1 MDKSVGIVSWG
12 AYIPRSVIKSSEIA
26 SAHNKKDLGP
36 GLGVKQKTVPGI
48 DEDSTTM
55 AVEAAH
61 QAYSRLKEKGFL
73 EKKMGAIFVG
83 SESHPYAVKPTSGIV
98 AQALGLQKY
107 MAMADMQFAC
117 KAGTQSLQTCFAY
130 VKAGMADFGL
140 AIGVDTAQSRPG
152 DVLEYTAG
160 AGGAAFFVGTEN
172 VLAELVG
179 TVSVATDTPDFW
191 RRPRQEFPEHAGR
204 FSGEPAYFSHI
215 LTAAE
220 KLLAD
225 LNMKID
231 DFDYCVFHTPN
242 GKFPRSV
249 AKTLRCTEEQIKHS
263 LVVESIGNTYAA
275 ASLMALTNVLDQAKG
290 GERIFLA
297 SYGSGAGSD
306 CFVFQCSDDI
316 KKRKAD
322 WNSFLADQI
331 GNQFIN
337 YSEYR
342 KRSEK

>member
-12 AYIPRSVIKSSEIA
+12 AYIPQSVIKSSEIA
-26 SAHNKKDLGP
+26 SAHNGKDLGP
-36 GLGVKQKTVPGI
+36 TLGVEQKTVPGI
-48 DEDSTTM
+48 DEDSTTI
-55 AVEAAH
+55 AVEAAY
-61 QAYSRLKEKGFL
+61 QAYSRLAKKEFL
-73 EKKMGAIFVG
+73 EKKMGVIFVG

-117 KAGTQSLQTCFAY
+117 KAGTQSLQACFAY
-130 VKAGMADFGL
+130 VKSEMAGFGL

-172 VLAELVG
+172 LSAEMIG

-204 FSGEPAYFSHI
+204 FSGEPAYFNHI
-215 LTAAE
+215 LVAGR
-220 KLLAD
+220 KLLTD
-225 LNMKID
+225 LNMKIS
-231 DFDYCVFHTPN
+231 DFDYCIFHTPN
-242 GKFPRSV
+242 GKFPRAV
-249 AKTLRCTEEQIKHS
+249 AKTMGCSEDQIKYS
-263 LVVESIGNTYAA
+263 LVVKSIGNTYAA

-290 GERIFLA
+290 GEKIFMA

-306 CFVFQCSDDI
+306 CFVFKCADNL
-316 KKRKAD
+316 KERKSE
-322 WNSFLADQI
+322 WNRFLTDQMS
-331 GNQFIN
+331 NQYIS

-342 KRSEK
+342 RRSEK

>member
-1 MDKSVGIVSWG
+1 MDKSVGIVSYG
-12 AYIPRSVIKSSEIA
+12 AYIPKSVIKSSEIA
-26 SAHNKKDLGP
+26 LAHNGKDMGP
-36 GLGVKQKTVPGI
+36 ALGVEQKTVPGI

-55 AVEAAH
+55 AVEAAY
-61 QAYSRLKEKGFL
+61 QAYTRLAQKEIL
-73 EKKMGAIFVG
+73 DEKMGAIFVG

-130 VKAGMADFGL
+130 VKSGMAGFGL

-160 AGGAAFFVGTEN
+160 AGGAAFFVGKGDL
-172 VLAELVG
+172 LAELIG

-215 LTAAE
+215 VTAGS
-220 KLLAD
+220 KLLSD
-225 LNMKID
+225 LNMKIS

-242 GKFPRSV
+242 GKFPKAV
-249 AKTLRCTEEQIKHS
+249 AKTMGCTEEQIKHS
-263 LVVESIGNTYAA
+263 LIVRSIGNTYAA
-275 ASLMALTNVLDQAKG
+275 ASLMALTNVLDKAQG
-290 GERIFLA
+290 GEKIFVA

-306 CFVFQCSDDI
+306 CFAFRCADNL
-316 KKRKAD
+316 KERKSQ
-322 WNSFLADQI
+322 WRNFLVDQI
-331 GNQFIN
+331 GDRFIN
-337 YSEYR
+337 YSEYAR
-342 KRSEK
+342 RSE